1 MRARLAFATMLI
13 AVLGT
18 CVALAASAAVK
29 VKVLRVEPQPIEIYA
44 SYPGTVIPAEYIRV
58 ASRMSGYV
66 EAIKV
71 HVGQS
76 VTKGELLLTVNPV
89 QVAASVRQARA
100 QEAKA
105 RAALDTAR
113 ENYERFKALYAAG
126 AIPKERYEQ
135 VQLGYVAA
143 RSDYQA
149 ARAAVAQ
156 AESQVGYAEVRA
168 PFDGVIFSKKV
179 SNGQLVGPGKE
190 LMVLYNPKQLQ
201 VHLQVADNAYYALK
215 PDAKIPVEYL
225 GADHAPHRIDAIV
238 QRLVAA
244 SDPMTH
250 THTVKLLLP
259 PDSGAQGGEYAR
271 VMIPVQRRPSIV
283 VPAGAL
289 QERAGVT
296 GVFVIGAHDRARFRM
311 VTPGEHRAGG
321 VVILSGLFPGDRVV
335 VSADAPLANG
345 VEVRPEAGDGA

>member
-1 MRARLAFATMLI
+1 MRARLALATILL
-13 AVLGT
+13 AALGT
-18 CVALAASAAVK
+18 AAAAPPPAPVPVK
-29 VKVLRVEPQPIEIYA
+29 VVRAEPRPIEIYA
-44 SYPGTVIPAEYIRV
+44 AYPGTVIPAEYIRV

-66 EAIKV
+66 EDIKV

-89 QVAASVRQARA
+89 QVAAGVRQARA

-113 ENYERFKALYAAG
+113 KNYERFKALYAAG

-135 VQLGYVAA
+135 VQLGYTAA
-143 RSDYQA
+143 KSDYQA

-156 AESQVGYAEVRA
+156 AESQIGYAEVRA
-168 PFDGVIFSKKV
+168 PFAGVIFSKKV

-201 VHLQVADNAYYALK
+201 VDVQVPDSAFYALK
-215 PDAKIPVEYL
+215 PAEKVPVEYL
-225 GADHAPHRIDAIV
+225 GRDRSPHRIDATV

-271 VMIPVQRRPSIV
+271 VMIPVRRVPSIV

-289 QERAGVT
+289 QERAGIT
-296 GVFVIGAHDRARFRM
+296 GVFVIDAHGRARFRM
-311 VTPGEHRAGG
+311 VTPGERRPDG

-335 VSADAPLANG
+335 VSAAAPLANG
-345 VEVRPEAGDGA
+345 TEVRPEAGGGA

>member
-1 MRARLAFATMLI
+1 MRARLVLAAMLI
-13 AVLGT
+13 GALIAPAAADAGAAPVAVR
-18 CVALAASAAVK
+18 VI
-29 VKVLRVEPQPIEIYA
+29 RVESRAIEIYA
-44 SYPGTVIPAEYIRV
+44 SYPGTVIPAEYVQV

-66 EAIKV
+66 EDIKV

-89 QVAASVRQARA
+89 QVAAGVRRARA

-113 ENYERFKALYAAG
+113 KNYERFKALYADG
-126 AIPKERYEQ
+126 AIPKARLEQ
-135 VQLGYVAA
+135 VQLAYAA
-143 RSDYQA
+143 AGSDYQA
-149 ARAAVAQ
+149 AQAAVQQ
-156 AESQVGYAEVRA
+156 ARSQIGYAEVRA
-168 PFDGVIFSKKV
+168 PFDGVIFSKKI

-201 VHLQVADNAYYALK
+201 IHVQVADAAYYALELGK
-215 PDAKIPVEYL
+215 KIPVEYL
-225 GADHAPHRIDAIV
+225 GSDRAPHRIDAIV

-271 VMIPVQRRPSIV
+271 VMIPVRRTPAIV
-283 VPAGAL
+283 VPEGAL
-289 QERAGVT
+289 RDRAGIT
-296 GVFVIGAHDRARFRM
+296 GVFVVDAHGRARFRM
-311 VTPGEHRAGG
+311 VNPGERRAGG

-335 VSADAPLANG
+335 VSSERPLANG
-345 VEVRPEAGDGA
+345 VEVRTTGGGT